1 MIQASRQVVRPKKA
15 SPRSAPNAPLASPSF
30 GGLLSTTRPTKR
42 VTSRSSNLADD
53 WTDEKTRTA
62 WDPGDFHEAFGEFME
77 HSVQTTLTHSAM
89 NPWVLACCLAS
100 RDRRLVS

>member
-62 WDPGDFHEAFGEFME
+62 WTQVTFMKLLE
-77 HSVQTTLTHSAM
+77 NSWNILFK
-89 NPWVLACCLAS
+89 P
-100 RDRRLVS
+100 R